1 MDFSKAFDKVGHRHL
16 LTKLQGYGVTGKM
29 NSSIQNWLADRTQV
43 VVVDGEQ
50 SGPVPVT
57 SRVP

>member
-1 MDFSKAFDKVGHRHL
+1 M
-16 LTKLQGYGVTGKM
+16 
-29 NSSIQNWLADRTQV
+29 DRTQV

-57 SRVP
+57 AGHEQTPPKHHPARLHATRTYTERCR